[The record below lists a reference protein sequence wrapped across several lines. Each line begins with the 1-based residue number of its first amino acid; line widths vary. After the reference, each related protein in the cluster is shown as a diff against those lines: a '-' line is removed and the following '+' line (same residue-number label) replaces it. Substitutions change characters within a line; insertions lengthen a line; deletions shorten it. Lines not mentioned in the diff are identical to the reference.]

1 MSRITEIMTLIEFPK
16 EAAEF
21 FEEVYAKVEGDKEL
35 MLQLDTLEAQYF
47 DSFNSED
54 LENKLTKLSEASG
67 YSKYTIDMLLAVYA
81 CIRLRKM
88 YAEKGYTDEF
98 FAHNMKDLTYKLVEC
113 KKLHNVW
120 GTFVFPWFEGFYKM
134 TRFTLGRLQYEK
146 RGVDF
151 DYKDIKKKGDEVIN
165 IHIPSAGPLTPE
177 SVQES
182 LRLAYDFFGPN
193 YGDRLIFMCH
203 SWLLYT
209 PTADLYPK
217 DSNMRKFYEVFEVIH
232 NQEEP
237 NDYDLWR
244 VFYVNTKDYKLLP
257 HETSLQKRFYEY
269 LNAGNH
275 FGNGFGI
282 IDYKP
287 E

>member
-1 MSRITEIMTLIEFPK
+1 MSKISEIMSLIEFPTQ
-16 EAAEF
+16 AAEF
-21 FEEVYAKVEGDKEL
+21 FEEVYSRIENDKEL
-35 MLQLDTLEAQYF
+35 MSQLDTLEEQYF

-54 LENKLTKLSEASG
+54 LEDKLTKLSEASG
-67 YSKYTIDMLLAVYA
+67 YSKYTVDMLLALYA
-81 CIRLRKM
+81 CVRLRRM
-88 YAEKGYTDEF
+88 YSEKGYADEF

-113 KKLHNVW
+113 KKLHDVW
-120 GTFVFPWFEGFYKM
+120 GTFVFPWFYGFYKLE
-134 TRFTLGRLQYEK
+134 RFCLGRLQYEK
-146 RGVDF
+146 REIDF
-151 DYKDIKKKGDEVIN
+151 DYGDIKKKGDEVIN

-217 DSNMRKFYEVFEVIH
+217 DSNMRKFYEVFEIIH

-244 VFYVNTKDYKLLP
+244 VFYVNTKDYKSLP
-257 HETSLQKRFYEY
+257 CETSLQKSFYDY

-275 FGNGFGI
+275 FGNGFGV
-282 IDYKP
+282 IDYLP
-287 E
+287 Q